1 MHEQY
6 EDVHSLHE
14 RVSLV
19 CQLIA
24 LGLSVTYSCPLS
36 VRLHALSLVFG
47 ENYNLLTPVQ
57 VQT

>member
-6 EDVHSLHE
+6 KDAHSLHE

-24 LGLSVTYSCPLS
+24 LGLPVTYSCPLS
-36 VRLHALSLVFG
+36 VRLHG